1 MSSNDYILS
10 FDERH
15 SQQETPSIAPKLTLV
30 ANEEEEQDE
39 YWQGGFKRRKCLSYA
54 DYLKDLGAS
63 NAVEALDIVLRRNKL
78 FGQRP

>member
-1 MSSNDYILS
+1 VQHS
-10 FDERH
+10 FFHDDD
-15 SQQETPSIAPKLTLV
+15 SIAIDKFPTIATKPTIV
-30 ANEEEEQDE
+30 ATETKEQDE